1 MYYLA
6 YKLNKQS
13 DNIQPWHTPNL
24 EPVHCSMSSSNC
36 CFLNCMQISQEAGK
50 VVWYSH
56 FFQNFPQFVV
66 IHTLRDFG
74 VVNKA
79 KVDVFLELSCFSNDP
94 TDVDNLI
101 SSSSAFPK
109 SSLNIWNF
117 TVHILLNPSL
127 QNFEHYFSSVWDE
140 FNCVVVWTFFVIP
153 FFGIGM
159 KTDHFQSCGHCWVFQ
174 SCWHIECSSLIASSF
189 RIWNGST
196 GILSPPLALF
206 VVMLPKAHLAL
217 HSRMSGSRWMI
228 TQLCLSGHEDLFCIV
243 LLCTFATSS

>member
-36 CFLNCMQISQEAGK
+36 CFLNCMQTSQEAGK
-50 VVWYSH
+50 VVWYSRLLK
-56 FFQNFPQFVV
+56 NFPQFVV
-66 IHTLRDFG
+66 IHMVKGFG
-74 VVNKA
+74 VINKT
-79 KVDVFLELSCFSNDP
+79 KVDVFQSFSCFFDDP

-101 SSSSAFPK
+101 SGFSAFSK
-109 SSLNIWNF
+109 FILNIWNF
-117 TVHILLNPSL
+117 TVHILLKPSL
-127 QNFEHYFSSVWDE
+127 QNFEHYFPSVWDE

-174 SCWHIECSSLIASSF
+174 SFWHIECSSLIASSF
-189 RIWNGST
+189 RILNSSAE
-196 GILSPPLALF
+196 IPSPPLALLTA
-206 VVMLPKAHLAL
+206 VLPKANQ
-217 HSRMSGSRWMI
+217 S
-228 TQLCLSGHEDLFCIV
+228 
-243 LLCTFATSS
+243 